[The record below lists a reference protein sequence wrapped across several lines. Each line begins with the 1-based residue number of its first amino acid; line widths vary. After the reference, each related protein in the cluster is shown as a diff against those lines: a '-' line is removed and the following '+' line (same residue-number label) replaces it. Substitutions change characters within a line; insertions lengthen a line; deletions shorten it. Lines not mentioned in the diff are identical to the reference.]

1 MNLAEEIAA
10 GECHTPA
17 SIFCNVTTDL
27 QESRQLTSAM
37 HSTETAYAHSL
48 AGRPRAAWELLSR
61 HLDEVAARAARFA
74 GAFGAAEWGALAGA
88 WHDLGKLSDEF
99 QRYIG
104 FPSDAVDAGEEDA
117 VPGRVDH
124 STFGAQYSLRT
135 LGREKHAAWILA
147 YCIAG
152 HHAGLADGNA
162 DDETV
167 RRSSLLARLGAQV
180 PDVQYEAPMVPVP
193 RFPFAPSEDGVGFQ
207 VAFFTRMLF
216 SCLVDADRLATEAFC
231 QPQVAIER
239 DRPKPSLLE
248 LEVALDE
255 HVTSLQ
261 KGSDQSLVVNQV
273 RAEVQDSCTA
283 ASGLEPGFFTLN
295 VPTGGGK
302 TLASLRFAL
311 RHALQHDLRRVVMA
325 IPYTSITE
333 QTAEVYREALGTL
346 AETALIEHHSTVDP
360 LRRTRENKL
369 AVENWDAPLV
379 VTTNVQLL
387 ESMFAA
393 RTTPCRK
400 LHRLAG
406 SVIVLDEAQ
415 MLPVELLHPT
425 LRALKE
431 LVRNYRCSVVLCTA
445 TQPALEQREGFSI
458 GIRGSR
464 SIVPDPKT
472 LFDRL
477 KRVEVRSLGRL
488 SDETVSE
495 HLSTEAQALCIV
507 NTRAHAARLFD
518 MVVGLVGRD
527 GTFHLSTSMCAE
539 HRRRTLM
546 AIRDRLKRGDS
557 CRVVSTQL
565 VEAGVDVDFPVV
577 FRAPAGFD
585 SIAQAAGRCNR
596 EGRAERGAVYLF
608 ETDVLPPAGMLRQTA
623 QIARELFPAHP
634 DPLRPDAVEAYFRH
648 FYWSQSHAW
657 DKHGVLP
664 QFNDSLRKPELLL
677 KFRSAA
683 TLYRL
688 IRDEQTSVLVP
699 FNKTAEDLIA
709 RLQLGESTDYSLFRA
724 IQPYLVGIWPNTR
737 RDLLAREVLVEHE
750 CGIFI
755 LQSRAAYDADRG
767 LTVAGVGID
776 AESLYM

>member
-1 MNLAEEIAA
+1 M
-10 GECHTPA
+10 GA
-17 SIFCNVTTDL
+17 S
-27 QESRQLTSAM
+27 LTSTKRLV
-37 HSTETAYAHSL
+37 HTTQTAYAHSL
-48 AGRPRAAWELLSR
+48 AGRPRAEWETLSR
-61 HLDEVAARAARFA
+61 HLDEVAARAGRFA
-74 GAFGAAEWGALAGA
+74 AAFGAAEWGALAGA
-88 WHDLGKLSDEF
+88 WHDLGKLSHEF

-104 FPSDAVDAGEEDA
+104 FRSDADDAGEEDA

-124 STFGAQYSLRT
+124 STFGAQYAVRT

-152 HHAGLADGNA
+152 HHAGLADGSA

-180 PDVQYEAPMVPVP
+180 PDVQYEAQIVSVP

-231 QPQVAIER
+231 QEHVAFER

-248 LEVALDE
+248 LEVALDQ

-261 KGSDQSLVVNQV
+261 KRSDQGRVVNQV
-273 RAEVQDSCTA
+273 RAEVQDSCIT

-311 RHALQHDLRRVVMA
+311 RHALKHDLRRVVMA
-325 IPYTSITE
+325 IPYTSIIE
-333 QTAEVYREALGTL
+333 QTAAVYREALGTL
-346 AETALIEHHSTVDP
+346 ADTALLEHHSTVDP
-360 LRRTRENKL
+360 TSRTRENKL

-387 ESMFAA
+387 ESLFAA

-425 LRALKE
+425 LHALKE

-464 SIVPDPKT
+464 SIVPNPTT

-477 KRVEVRSLGRL
+477 GRVEVHSLGKL
-488 SDETVSE
+488 SDEMLSE
-495 HLSTEAQALCIV
+495 RLSTESQALCIV
-507 NTRAHAARLFD
+507 NTRAHAARLYD
-518 MVVGLVGRD
+518 MVVSLVGRD

-539 HRRRTLM
+539 HRRQTLTT
-546 AIRDRLKRGDS
+546 IRDRLKREVS

-565 VEAGVDVDFPVV
+565 IEAGVDVDFPVV

-596 EGRAERGAVYLF
+596 EGKSEKGLVYLF

-623 QIARELFPAHP
+623 QITRELFPVPHP
-634 DPLRPDAVEAYFRH
+634 DPLRPEAVEAYFRH
-648 FYWSQSHAW
+648 FYWSQTHSW

-699 FNKTAEDLIA
+699 FNKTADDLIA